1 MLNNYNDVLTVQDL
15 REILHVGKNL
25 IYTLLSTGEIPSR
38 RIGRKYII
46 PKNGLIDFLEEPCRT
61 KP

>member
-15 REILHVGKNL
+15 KEILHVGKHHVYNL
-25 IYTLLSTGEIPSR
+25 LTTGEIPSR